1 MLKIAFIYPKTKES
15 SGWVYAHELG
25 RMYLEQMRSCRQW
38 YLIMPLQTVRWRRI
52 SLAVASGCNVIFT
65 TSPQMAA
72 QSVKA
77 AVENPQIMCYSVDM
91 SYSSI
96 CTYYARTCEAKLQ

>member
-1 MLKIAFIYPKTKES
+1 MMMASEAEASRMSDSVIAPVPPRES
-15 SGWVYAHELG
+15 SSWVYAHELG
-25 RMYLEQMRSCRQW
+25 RMYLEQK
-38 YLIMPLQTVRWRRI
+38 YGGKLQTVVFNNASTDSQVAQDI

-77 AVENPQIMCYSVDM
+77 AVENPQIRVF
-91 SYSSI
+91 
-96 CTYYARTCEAKLQ
+96 TTAFQ